1 MYLLGV
7 LTCLCT
13 KLTYDTKLDYTDNDA
28 LHSSNTVLSL
38 GVGDHPPQCS
48 STTAT
53 VLFIERACF
62 NNAFYVNRGTEFTN
76 ISYVNTLHIICLLF
90 GILNGLED
98 WTVKVV

>member
-38 GVGDHPPQCS
+38 SVRDHRHSVS

-53 VLFIERACF
+53 VLSIERACF
-62 NNAFYVNRGTEFTN
+62 NAFYVNRGTEFTN

-90 GILNGLED
+90 GPLNGLED